1 MNFNSR
7 QLYLDSVSVSFHF
20 LRQLLSGRLSV
31 RPRHVV
37 LYMQANIKF
46 PYSHMFV
53 KRVAVAFAILGRLHA
68 QTGVPIVLYDENGY
82 FRGVYSAADS

>member
-7 QLYLDSVSVSFHF
+7 QLYSDPVSVSFHF
-20 LRQLLSGRLSV
+20 LRQLLTTVLSARL
-31 RPRHVV
+31 RHVV

-46 PYSHMFV
+46 PYSHMFF

-68 QTGVPIVLYDENGY
+68 QTGVPIVLY
-82 FRGVYSAADS
+82 

>member
-1 MNFNSR
+1 MRPCNHELQFATTLFGFRLGFFPILETAAHNGPLSAR
-7 QLYLDSVSVSFHF
+7 
-20 LRQLLSGRLSV
+20 LL
-31 RPRHVV
+31 HVV

-68 QTGVPIVLYDENGY
+68 QTRVPIVLYYEN
-82 FRGVYSAADS
+82 